1 MGGRELLSES
11 ILGCENPIRNVL
23 CGVIKIL
30 RDYQQE
36 LYDKTVQAF
45 KNGYRRP
52 IIVLGCG
59 GGKSYI
65 FAEMIRNTRGEVLV
79 LTHRQELKRQH
90 EELFD
95 NLGITNARV
104 AMILTE
110 AKRLGQYPKP
120 SLIVTDEAHLSR
132 SNSWVKV
139 IEYYDTYTVG
149 FTATIVR
156 LDGKPLGDIYD
167 VLIEGVDTK
176 WLIEHKR
183 LAPYE
188 YYAPTVVDASG
199 LRVVGGDYVISDL
212 ERLMNERGIYGD
224 VLESYKRF
232 ADGERTIAYC
242 VSVQH
247 ARIVAE
253 IFQNAGYRSASISAD
268 TPEKKREQMFTD
280 FREGRITIL
289 CNVGII
295 SEGIS
300 IDEVTCCML
309 LRPTESVAL
318 GVQQMMRCMRYLP
331 NKVAKII
338 DCVGNYTR
346 VGLPDD
352 DREWSL
358 TSAVSK
364 RKLTDENGNFH
375 IRCCPE
381 CFMTFKTAPVCPF
394 CGAEYPLHPKEIEAH
409 EEIELQRITA
419 EETARL
425 EELKRRSR
433 IEQGIAQSFEDLVR
447 LGRSR
452 GYKNPAFWASKVMR
466 GRKR

>member
-1 MGGRELLSES
+1 M
-11 ILGCENPIRNVL
+11 
-23 CGVIKIL
+23 L
-30 RDYQQE
+30 RDYQKD
-36 LYDKTVQAF
+36 LYDETVQAF

-52 IIVLGCG
+52 LIVLGCG

-65 FAEMIRNTRGEVLV
+65 FAEMIRNTKGEVLV

-90 EELFD
+90 EELLSD
-95 NLGITNARV
+95 LGVTNARV

-110 AKRLGQYPKP
+110 AKHLGEYPKP
-120 SLIVTDEAHLSR
+120 SLIITDEAHLSR

-139 IEYYDTYTVG
+139 IKYYDTYTVG
-149 FTATIVR
+149 FTATPVR

-176 WLIEHKR
+176 WLIENKR

-188 YYAPTVVDASG
+188 YYAPTVVDASD

-212 ERLMNERGIYGD
+212 EQLMNERGIYGD

-253 IFQNAGYRSASISAD
+253 IFQNAGYRAESVSAD
-268 TPEKKREQMFTD
+268 TPQKIREQMFKD

-331 NKVAKII
+331 GKTAKIL
-338 DCVGNYTR
+338 DFVGNYLR
-346 VGLPDD
+346 VGVPDD

-358 TSAVSK
+358 DEPLKK
-364 RKLTDENGNFH
+364 RKQTDENGNFY

-409 EEIELQRITA
+409 TEIELQRITA

-425 EELKRRSR
+425 EELKRKSR
-433 IEQGIAQSFEDLVR
+433 IEQGRAQSFEELVK
-447 LGRSR
+447 LARSR
-452 GYKNPAFWASKVMR
+452 GYKNPAFWASKVII
-466 GRKR
+466 GRKQKYDPR